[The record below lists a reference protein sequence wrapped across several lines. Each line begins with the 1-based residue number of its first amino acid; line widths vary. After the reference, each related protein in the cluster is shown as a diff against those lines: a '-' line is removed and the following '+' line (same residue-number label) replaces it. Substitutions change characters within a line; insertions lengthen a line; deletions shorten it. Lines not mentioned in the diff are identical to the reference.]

1 TDGLRRPVRNAHRVV
16 GCDEDLRA
24 TQLEL
29 GEVEQIVDE
38 MQQHVCRAVD
48 LLHRVLLRLLE
59 LACLSLEKQIGVTE
73 DRVQWS
79 PELVAH
85 VRHELVLQ
93 SLRLLCF
100 ADPPAKRSHLLT
112 QRGVLAAELVE
123 RLHALRAGC
132 KLIREELQEM
142 QLLGMEFVWLLEVEA
157 ECANYAFT

>member
-1 TDGLRRPVRNAHRVV
+1 
-16 GCDEDLRA
+16 
-24 TQLEL
+24 
-29 GEVEQIVDE
+29 

-79 PELVAH
+79 PELMTH

-100 ADPPAKRSHLLT
+100 ADPPAKRSHLPT

-123 RLHALRAGC
+123 RLHALRAGR
-132 KLIREELQEM
+132 KLIGEQLQEM
-142 QLLGMEFVWLLEVEA
+142 QLLGMELDRKS
-157 ECANYAFT
+157 TR